1 MIPGIFAI
9 TNNKCYEAY
18 KLIFTDLLSKI
29 TIKADNTKLKFSIFT
44 SDFKKALNTS
54 IKVEFIN
61 LCPNIR
67 HIIIFLKKK
76 PKFISIFRYYN
87 RWVDKSWKLK
97 SKKQENHLQKMII
110 LIFFK
115 MKLMVLY

>member
-54 IKVEFIN
+54 FKVEFIN

-87 RWVDKSWKLK
+87 R
-97 SKKQENHLQKMII
+97 
-110 LIFFK
+110 
-115 MKLMVLY
+115 

>member
-67 HIIIFLKKK
+67 HIGCMHHYMTNIEKQIRLYGYGGKKRNTK
-76 PKFISIFRYYN
+76 
-87 RWVDKSWKLK
+87 KL
-97 SKKQENHLQKMII
+97 
-110 LIFFK
+110 
-115 MKLMVLY
+115 